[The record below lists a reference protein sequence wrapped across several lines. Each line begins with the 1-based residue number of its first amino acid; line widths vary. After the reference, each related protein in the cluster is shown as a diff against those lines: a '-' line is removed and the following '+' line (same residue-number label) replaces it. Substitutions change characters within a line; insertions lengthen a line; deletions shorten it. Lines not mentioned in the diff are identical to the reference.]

1 MNIWQIT
8 TNGTVVVQ
16 NVSHA
21 IAWDI
26 LQLLETTYNL
36 PDLQITL
43 MAG

>member
-1 MNIWQIT
+1 MTLWQIT

-26 LQLLETTYNL
+26 AQLLETTYNL
-36 PDLQITL
+36 PGLQL
-43 MAG
+43 SVMGA

>member
-1 MNIWQIT
+1 MNNWQIT